1 MSCVTASR
9 RWKAIASAWLESAR
23 AGSTLIN
30 PENNVRIAGFDPI
43 NDRPSRTVR
52 NTLSEMLRDCLGRG
66 DVFSVDPM
74 ALLRDYPQPPYS
86 DYIRDRVGRY
96 RAATSEALSARDSPV
111 VRAAIL
117 WRHGLYFE
125 AHEVLEPH
133 WQAASGE
140 AREGLKGLIQAAG
153 VYVLRE
159 AGQGEAAVRLARK
172 AVARLRQFGDAIGEK
187 QHMGIETLVAQLEHL
202 IASSED
208 TR

>member
-1 MSCVTASR
+1 VH
-9 RWKAIASAWLESAR
+9 
-23 AGSTLIN
+23 
-30 PENNVRIAGFDPI
+30 IAGFDPI

-52 NTLSEMLRDCLGRG
+52 NTLAEMLRNCLGRRE
-66 DVFSVDPM
+66 VFSEDPSD
-74 ALLRDYPQPPYS
+74 LLQDYPQPPYA
-86 DYIRDRVGRY
+86 DYIRDRAGRY
-96 RAATSEALSARDSPV
+96 RAATREALPAGDSPV
-111 VRAAIL
+111 IRAAIL

-159 AGQGEAAVRLARK
+159 AGQDGAAVRLARK

-187 QHMGIETLVAQLEHL
+187 QHMRIESLVAQLEGL
-202 IASSED
+202 IASSVD

>member
-1 MSCVTASR
+1 LDLLENKSR
-9 RWKAIASAWLESAR
+9 A
-23 AGSTLIN
+23 
-30 PENNVRIAGFDPI
+30 AGFDPF
-43 NDRPSRTVR
+43 NDRSSRTVR
-52 NTLSEMLRDCLGRG
+52 NTLAEMLRSCLGRRE
-66 DVFSVDPM
+66 VFSEDP
-74 ALLRDYPQPPYS
+74 ADLLQDYPHPPYA

-96 RAATSEALSARDSPV
+96 RAATSEALPAMDSPV

-187 QHMGIETLVAQLEHL
+187 QHMGIETLVAQLEHFF
-202 IASSED
+202 ASSED